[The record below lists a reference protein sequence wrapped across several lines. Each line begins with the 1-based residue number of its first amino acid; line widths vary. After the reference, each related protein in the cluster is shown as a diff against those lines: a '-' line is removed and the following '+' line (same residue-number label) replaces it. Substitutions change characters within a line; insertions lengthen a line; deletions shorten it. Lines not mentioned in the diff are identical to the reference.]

1 MKKKIKSLTKQLIV
15 PLKLVSKQLELS
27 LRNSSFYGIFPT
39 KKCVVFFPGCS
50 LPASSP
56 LLVSEVFE
64 FLKSKNSSIQM
75 WSVCCGKP
83 LSKFYSVEST
93 ASIRLGLVNQLQ
105 NVGGVEE
112 IITACGNCS
121 SELEFLKSTYPDV
134 KITSLYEV
142 LARYYWP
149 KLSNETFEVHHP
161 CPARVDRGLRKSFE
175 DFAEKLGLDLNNP
188 SKSHHLACC
197 LYKSP
202 SAQKKLSSLREN
214 RVLTYC
220 AHCVQSFQKRVKTEH
235 VLSLV
240 FNKEEVNKRDS
251 FWKPVSIPLQ
261 FKAWRILKGLIDS

>member
-1 MKKKIKSLTKQLIV
+1 MKSLTKQIIV
-15 PLKLVSKQLELS
+15 PLKAVLKKNELS
-27 LRNSSFYGIFPT
+27 LRNSSFYGVFPT
-39 KKCVVFFPGCS
+39 RKGVVFFPGCS

-56 LLVSEVFE
+56 LLVSEVFD
-64 FLKSKNSSIQM
+64 FLKSKNSNIQM

-93 ASIRLGLVNQLQ
+93 VSIRLGLVNQLQ

-121 SELEFLKSTYPDV
+121 SELNFLKSTYPNV

-142 LARYYWP
+142 LARYDWP

-161 CPARVDRGLRKSFE
+161 CPARVDKGLRENFE
-175 DFAEKLGLDLNNP
+175 DFTEKLGLDLNNP
-188 SKSHHLACC
+188 PRTHHLACC
-197 LYKSP
+197 LYKNS
-202 SAQKKLSSLREN
+202 SAEKKLSNLREN

-220 AHCVQSFQKRVKTEH
+220 AHCVQSFQKRVRTEH

-240 FNKEEVNKRDS
+240 FNKKEVNK
-251 FWKPVSIPLQ
+251 
-261 FKAWRILKGLIDS
+261 